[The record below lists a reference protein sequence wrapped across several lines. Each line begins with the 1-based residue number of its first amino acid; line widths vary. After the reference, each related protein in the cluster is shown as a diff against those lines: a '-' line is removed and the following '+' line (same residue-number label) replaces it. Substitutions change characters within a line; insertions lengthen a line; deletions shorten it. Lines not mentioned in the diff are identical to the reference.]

1 MAELEGT
8 DATESGLNRRQ
19 ALARLGIA
27 GAAVAAAPAF
37 LAACGGDNK
46 SSSSNTTAAA
56 SGGGSATTAASG
68 SATTSGGAGTTAAG
82 GGGDV
87 GPQLLKALGLS
98 ASDNLGGG
106 QQWKMGAVLA
116 LSGNGSFYGKTMSR
130 GIDLA
135 VKHIAAAGGPTI
147 SVGYKDHKSG
157 DPQAGVN
164 AVTELGTSGYPAK
177 LASYGD
183 DIGAMIPGTQQYK
196 IFTFD
201 GGGGTGTTYQKEDYF
216 YGCRAITPDDTYPGL
231 FQWLKQTYPNA
242 KTTGFVGWDLG
253 ATNNDAV
260 KAGYQKASSNIGF
273 QPTGVYE
280 LVAPNTSDFAQVLP
294 KVKSNE
300 PDILLAFLYGQDP
313 GAFLNQAQGYGL
325 KAAIVG
331 FEFTPDGLNA
341 SRGAYEK
348 GWTFTFDYFDAP
360 GAVSPL
366 GKLFVSEFKKAYGE
380 DPDFY
385 AANYYEDTLGMWDV
399 IRRTLKAGGNINS
412 GTDLQTNFKTNTTLV
427 SVYGGDATTNGTLKI
442 DPVTHTVTQR
452 LMGVFT
458 YKNGKVTPRALFDL
472 GGAGFKIV
480 NA

>member
-1 MAELEGT
+1 
-8 DATESGLNRRQ
+8 
-19 ALARLGIA
+19 
-27 GAAVAAAPAF
+27 
-37 LAACGGDNK
+37 
-46 SSSSNTTAAA
+46 
-56 SGGGSATTAASG
+56 
-68 SATTSGGAGTTAAG
+68 
-82 GGGDV
+82 
-87 GPQLLKALGLS
+87 
-98 ASDNLGGG
+98 
-106 QQWKMGAVLA
+106 MGAVLA

-147 SVGYKDHKSG
+147 SVSYKDHKSG

-183 DIGAMIPGTQQYK
+183 DIGAMLPGTQQYK

-201 GGGGTGTTYQKEDYF
+201 GGGGTGITYQKEDYF
-216 YGCRAITPDDTYPGL
+216 YGCRAITPNDTFPGM
-231 FQWLKQTYPNA
+231 FQWVKQAYPNA
-242 KTTGFVGWDLG
+242 KSVGAAGWDVG
-253 ATNNDAV
+253 SANNQAGQAAYEAAA
-260 KAGYQKASSNIGF
+260 KAAGF
-273 QPTGVYE
+273 TPNGLFE
-280 LVAPNTSDFAQVLP
+280 LFPPNTSDFAQVLP
-294 KVKSNE
+294 KVKANE
-300 PDILLAFLYGQDP
+300 PDLLLLFAYGQDP
-313 GAFLNQAQGYGL
+313 GAFMNQAQGFGL
-325 KAAIVG
+325 KATIVG

-366 GKLFVSEFKKAYGE
+366 GKLFVAEFNKAYGE
-380 DPDFY
+380 NPDFY
-385 AANYYEDTLGMWDV
+385 AANYYEDALGMWDV

-427 SVYGGDATTNGTLKI
+427 SVYGGDATTNGSLKI

-458 YKNGKVTPRALFDL
+458 YANGKVTPKALFDL
-472 GGAGFKIV
+472 NGANFKFMSK
-480 NA
+480 